1 MPITMLETLK
11 RIVQEAR
18 AATDLDAALN
28 HAVQRIKAATQ
39 ADVCSIYLTDFERRV
54 HVLRATDGLNPNAV
68 GRTELPLNRGLVGV
82 VLEKLEPMNID
93 DAPLHPRYQFVSET
107 DETLYHGFLGVPII
121 HNRKPL
127 GVLVVRHIEPARFE
141 EGDVTFLFTI
151 ATQLAAVI
159 YTLSSGEN
167 FSDEM
172 LETDTH
178 ARYVQGRSG
187 SRGVA
192 MGEIAVVY
200 PAADLEAI
208 PDRLAE
214 NPELEEDSFLTAVNA
229 VKEDLKKLEE
239 RMQARLPT
247 EDRALFQAWILM
259 LESDTLIDNTLR
271 RIRDGNWAPGA
282 LRETIGE
289 HAKVFDQME
298 DEYLRE
304 RASDVRDLGRR
315 ILTYLQRDQARMM
328 TYPDRCVLVGEEISG
343 IQLAEVPH
351 DKLAGVV
358 SATGSPSSHVAIL
371 ARAMGVPAVMGAS
384 GLPAQ
389 KLDGK
394 PVIVDGYRGRIYIAP
409 QPTVWK
415 EYARLRE
422 EDRILCEQL
431 QEQRDLPSETPDGIH
446 IPLYLNTGLMISEM
460 ATTGMGEA
468 AGVGLFRTEMPFMI
482 RDSFPSEAVQSV
494 GYRRILESF
503 APRPVTLRTLDIG
516 GDKPLTYF
524 PVKES
529 NPFLGWRGIRISLD
543 HPEIFLTQIRAML
556 RAAIGLDNLRI
567 LLPMISSVTELDE
580 ALRLIDR
587 AIDELEEQ
595 EHLITRPKIGVMV
608 EVPAAVYQVGEL
620 ARRADF
626 LSIGTNDLTQYLL
639 AVDRNNAH
647 VADLYNEF
655 HPAVLRALVQVVEG
669 AAPYGREVGV
679 CGEMAGNPAATPLL
693 IGMGVQH
700 LSMNASSLLPVKA
713 VVRTFTRSQARSL
726 LKTALQKEDADSIRN
741 LTYAELEK
749 MNLGGLVRPGK

>member
-1 MPITMLETLK
+1 MATAMLETLK
-11 RIVQEAR
+11 RIVQETR
-18 AATDLDAALN
+18 ASTDLDAALN
-28 HAVQRIKAATQ
+28 QAVRRIKAATK
-39 ADVCSIYLTDFERRV
+39 ADVCSIYLTDFARRV
-54 HVLRATDGLNPNAV
+54 HVLRATDGLNPSAV

-82 VLEKLEPMNID
+82 VLEKVEPLNID

-127 GVLVVRHIEPARFE
+127 GVLVVRHIEPASFE

-159 YTLSSGEN
+159 STLSSGET
-167 FSDEM
+167 FSDETP
-172 LETDTH
+172 ETETN
-178 ARYVQGRSG
+178 ARFVQGRPG

-192 MGEIAVVY
+192 MGEIVVVY

-208 PDRLAE
+208 PDRPAE
-214 NPELEEDSFLTAVNA
+214 NPELEQDSFLTAVNA
-229 VKEDLKKLEE
+229 VKEDLKQLEH
-239 RMQARLPT
+239 RMEAHLPT

-259 LESDTLIDNTLR
+259 LESDTLIDGTIR
-271 RIRDGNWAPGA
+271 RIGEGNWAPGA

-328 TYPDRCVLVGEEISG
+328 NYPDHCVLVGEEISG
-343 IQLAEVPH
+343 IQLAEVPQA
-351 DKLAGVV
+351 KLAGVV
-358 SATGSPSSHVAIL
+358 SATGSQSSHVAIL
-371 ARAMGVPAVMGAS
+371 ARAMGVPAVMGAA
-384 GLPAQ
+384 GLSAL
-389 KLDGK
+389 KLEGK
-394 PVIVDGYRGRIYIAP
+394 PAIVDGYRGRIYIAP
-409 QPTVWK
+409 HPKVWE
-415 EYARLRE
+415 EYSRLRE
-422 EDRILCEQL
+422 EDRLLCEQL
-431 QEQRDLPSETPDGIH
+431 QQQRDLASETPDGIR

-460 ATTGMGEA
+460 APVGLEEA
-468 AGVGLFRTEMPFMI
+468 AGVGLFRTEMPFMV
-482 RDSFPSEAVQSV
+482 RDSFPSEAVQTLS
-494 GYRRILESF
+494 YRRILQSF
-503 APRPVTLRTLDIG
+503 VPRPVTLRTLDIG
-516 GDKPLTYF
+516 GDKPLPYF

-567 LLPMISSVTELDE
+567 LLPMISSTTELDE

-587 AIDELEEQ
+587 AIDELKEE
-595 EHLITRPKIGVMV
+595 EHLINRPEIGVMI
-608 EVPAAVYQVGEL
+608 EVPAAVYQVTEI
-620 ARRADF
+620 ARRVDF
-626 LSIGTNDLTQYLL
+626 LSVGTNDLTQYLL

-655 HPAVLRALVQVVEG
+655 HPAVLRALVQVMEG
-669 AAPYGREVGV
+669 AAVYSREVGV

-713 VVRTFTRSQARSL
+713 VVRTCTRGQARSL
-726 LKTALQKEDADSIRN
+726 LKSALQKEDAESIRE
-741 LTYAELEK
+741 LTFSELEK